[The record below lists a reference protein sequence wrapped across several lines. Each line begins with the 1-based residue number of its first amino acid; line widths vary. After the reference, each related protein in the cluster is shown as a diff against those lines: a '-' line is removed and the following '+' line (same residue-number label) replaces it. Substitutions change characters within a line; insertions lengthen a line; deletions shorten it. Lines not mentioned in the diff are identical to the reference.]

1 MRLVTFHVSGGTRA
15 GRLEG
20 EEVVELDAPDIGVL
34 LARGESLE
42 TLRSAPGVARHHLGA
57 LRLAPPILRPPAIVC
72 VGRNYAA
79 HAAEVRAEVGG
90 FPTLFAKYA
99 SSLLGPSDDL
109 VLPPA
114 SEKVDWEVELA
125 FVITAPGRHLDPDE
139 AAACIGLYT
148 VANDVSMR
156 DWQRRTSQFLQG
168 KTFEAST
175 PLGPALVTADELP
188 AAPEDGLRLTCT
200 VDDEVVQDG
209 STKEMVF
216 PPAEVAAY
224 ISTFMTLEPGMVVL
238 SGTPDGVGAA
248 RTPPVFLRPGQ
259 VLRSAIEGI
268 GELANAC
275 VAGTGR

>member
-1 MRLVTFHVSGGTRA
+1 MRLVTFHVPGGTRA
-15 GRLEG
+15 GRVEG
-20 EEVVELDAPDIGVL
+20 EEIVELAGADVGSLLEAGASLEALATAPGRGRRL
-34 LARGESLE
+34 LAD
-42 TLRSAPGVARHHLGA
+42 V
-57 LRLAPPILRPPAIVC
+57 RLAPPILRPPAIVC

-99 SSLLGPSDDL
+99 SSLLGPRDDL
-109 VLPPA
+109 VLQGA
-114 SEKVDWEVELA
+114 SDAVDWEVELA
-125 FVITAPGRHLDPDE
+125 FVVTRPGRHLDEE
-139 AAACIGLYT
+139 AAGTCIGLYT

-175 PLGPALVTADELP
+175 PLGPFLVTADELP
-188 AAPEDGLRLTCT
+188 AAPEDGLRLTCR
-200 VDDEVVQDG
+200 VDDELVQDG

-238 SGTPDGVGAA
+238 TGTPDGVGAA

-259 VLRSAIEGI
+259 MLHSAVEGI
-268 GELANAC
+268 GELVNRC
-275 VAGTGR
+275 VVTEGR